1 MKRMRWLR
9 WLGGRESGVT
19 LIELLVAIPIAGLV
33 AAAAA
38 GTIIQLMNTNDIS
51 AGMLAVRQV
60 QTAGDWVSRDGLQAQ
75 STDNISDNITTGV
88 GIPFTLSWSYW
99 DRGVTPAVFEAHK
112 ATYFLEDMTPGSLL
126 KRLRRHEV
134 VKDKN
139 DLTISDTTITVAEYV
154 NSSATS
160 CVWEWANGKRQPSF
174 IFKIKAVVG
183 GKTESRSYQVMPRTL
198 T

>member
-1 MKRMRWLR
+1 MKWLR
-9 WLGGRESGVT
+9 WLGGRERGFT

-33 AAAAA
+33 AAAAG

-60 QTAGDWVSRDGLQAQ
+60 QTAGDWVSRDGLQTQ
-75 STDNISDNITTGV
+75 STDNISDNISTRS
-88 GIPFTLSWSYW
+88 GIPFTLIWSYW

-112 ATYFLEDMTPGSLL
+112 ATYSLVNMPSGSFQ
-126 KRLRRHEV
+126 RLQRREV
-134 VKDKN
+134 VKDK
-139 DLTISDTTITVAEYV
+139 DGVTISDSTITVAEYID
-154 NSSATS
+154 SSGTS

-183 GKTESRSYQVMPRTL
+183 GKTESRTYQVMPRTL
-198 T
+198 A